1 MFLFDC
7 FDERLKLISISNCFD
22 SLLDLLLSCRE
33 TPQCCFSFRQ
43 FWLHSY
49 QKNEKLN
56 TVSFETVNC
65 LWLIA
70 LVNK

>member
-7 FDERLKLISISNCFD
+7 FDEPLKLISILNCFD

-33 TPQCCFSFRQ
+33 TPECCFSFRQ

-56 TVSFETVNC
+56 TVKLCMADSVGCTY
-65 LWLIA
+65 
-70 LVNK
+70 NKYS